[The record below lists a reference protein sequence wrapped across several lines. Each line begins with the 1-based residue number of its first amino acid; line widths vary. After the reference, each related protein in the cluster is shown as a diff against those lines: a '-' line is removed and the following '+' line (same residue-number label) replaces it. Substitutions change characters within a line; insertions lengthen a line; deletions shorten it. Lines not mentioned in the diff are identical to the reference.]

1 MAQTLPAPA
10 ETIAVAT
17 PVRPPAG
24 RARVHFRMART
35 VVALMLREI
44 STRYGRSPG
53 GYLWEVAEPIAGIA
67 LLSFV
72 FSLTFRTP
80 AIGTNFALF
89 YASGFLPFSIY
100 LDLSS
105 KIAKSLSFSRP
116 FLQYPAVTFV
126 DTIIARLLLNV
137 MTQVTVIVLILG
149 GIDVIYGLNINWNF
163 AALAAGLGMVVV
175 LAAGVGMMN
184 AYLFLEFP
192 VWERAWSILTR
203 PLFLLSGV
211 FYLYS
216 HMPAGAQKILWFN
229 PLLHV
234 VAMFRKGIY
243 GTYNADYASPLYVVS
258 VGIVLTFFGLLLL
271 RRHHQRLLEK

>member
-1 MAQTLPAPA
+1 M
-10 ETIAVAT
+10 AT

-53 GYLWEVAEPIAGIA
+53 GYLWEIVEPIAGIA

-80 AIGTNFALF
+80 AIGTNFPLF

-100 LDLSS
+100 LDLSG
-105 KIAKSLSFSRP
+105 KIAKSLTFSRP
-116 FLQYPAVTFV
+116 FLQYPSVTFV

-137 MTQVTVIVLILG
+137 LTQMTVVVLILY
-149 GIDVIYGLNINWNF
+149 GIEVIYDLDIIWNF
-163 AALAAGLGMVVV
+163 AALAAGLAMVIV
-175 LAAGVGMMN
+175 LAAGIGMLN

-192 VWERAWSILTR
+192 IWERGWSILMR

-211 FYLYS
+211 FFLYS
-216 HMPAGAQKILWFN
+216 QMPAGAQKVLWYN

-258 VGIVLTFFGLLLL
+258 LGVVLIFFGLLLL